1 MIFDK
6 KIAALV
12 LVCAAF
18 SASFAQDTIT
28 RGKVREIEPV
38 TIYGKK
44 KNQFEKIG
52 LYDGSDKKIKKSIR
66 DFSSLEIF
74 NDRNSDEVW
83 VTQNKACITINF
95 TDSLPAAGN
104 LGLHLKWD
112 KIKGG
117 CNWIGLGF
125 GWDYWDAKDISSIV
139 DTAAIQFSVRSRK
152 GVLTNL
158 PLAFCLEDYSDKQA
172 WVGFTKQFLVSETI
186 TTEWTKVVIPLA
198 LFPFEEM
205 DFDLASVKQF
215 LIQFEG
221 AGNIDIDNIEFIP
234 FSGKTKKSAQA
245 KKQSSNV
252 VIDGKIDVNEWKGV
266 PQTVISMGNSFAVQY
281 TQNQLAFLFQLTDS
295 TPCVNNSSNENTWDG
310 DAIEIAFGVNHL
322 ANKKRK
328 FYLLSDV
335 QFGLKLG
342 AQPVVWNF
350 KTQQIVPNAQI
361 STKQVNG
368 KLIVECLIPIVI
380 PNLSLASGQTH
391 GFEVAIDQ
399 SGISG
404 KRVNQVRWN
413 SSSSEGFHLNP
424 SLWGEL
430 ELVP

>member
-6 KIAALV
+6 KLASIF
-12 LVCAAF
+12 LVCVAF
-18 SASFAQDTIT
+18 SGSFAQDTIT

-52 LYDGSDKKIKKSIR
+52 LYDGSEKKIKKSIR
-66 DFSSLEIF
+66 DFTSLEIF

-83 VTQNKACITINF
+83 VTQNKACIAINF
-95 TDSLPAAGN
+95 TDSLPASGN

-172 WVGFTKQFLVSETI
+172 WVGFTKPFLVSETI
-186 TTEWTKVVIPLA
+186 TSEWTKVVIPLS

-234 FSGKTKKSAQA
+234 FSGKERKSATA
-245 KKQSSNV
+245 MKQNSSV
-252 VIDGKIDVNEWKGV
+252 VINGKIDVNEWQNV
-266 PQTVISMGNSFAVQY
+266 PKNTISPGNTFAVQY
-281 TQNQLAFLFQLTDS
+281 SKDQLVFLFQLSDS
-295 TPCVNNSSNENTWDG
+295 TPFVNEASNENTWDG
-310 DAIEIAFGVNHL
+310 DAIEIAFGANHL

-328 FYLLSDV
+328 FYLLSDL
-335 QFGLKLG
+335 QYGLKLG

-350 KTQQIVPNAQI
+350 KTQTVVANAQL
-361 STKQVNG
+361 SVQQTPTG
-368 KLIVECLIPIVI
+368 LIVECALPISVA
-380 PNLSLASGQTH
+380 NLSLLSGQIH

-399 SGISG
+399 SGSNK